1 MKRKMYNT
9 VEHSRVALSTS
20 SVGLGSVAKL
30 LSDVEILYL
39 YYDKRRDTR

>member
-9 VEHSRVALSTS
+9 VQHSRVAGGTS

-39 YYDKRRDTR
+39 YCDERRDIR